1 MKNFYEISFKFC
13 NQQWIIRQ
21 KKCGFSSYYSVKRT
35 GESGVGI
42 SLNTWK
48 NRLMEKGSYNQFLSR
63 KDSRCRAGDWRNKEM
78 RSRLDRI
85 LVVYGFLMKRPGISI
100 QKTSCVLR
108 SFTSPLGGVVPS
120 VPDATAFVYRH
131 WRFDRT
137 AEPRQTNRFR
147 SAGVGEGAEDNKTSE
162 GERNEKKDSLQAHW
176 LTGNLF

>member
-100 QKTSCVLR
+100 QKTSCVFTLFYISFRGCGALSTWCDSICLPALTLWSSSWTATNKPFWKCWGRRR
-108 SFTSPLGGVVPS
+108 S
-120 VPDATAFVYRH
+120 
-131 WRFDRT
+131 WRQQNQRRRT
-137 AEPRQTNRFR
+137 
-147 SAGVGEGAEDNKTSE
+147 
-162 GERNEKKDSLQAHW
+162 
-176 LTGNLF
+176 

>member
-1 MKNFYEISFKFC
+1 
-13 NQQWIIRQ
+13 
-21 KKCGFSSYYSVKRT
+21 
-35 GESGVGI
+35 
-42 SLNTWK
+42 
-48 NRLMEKGSYNQFLSR
+48 MEKDSHNQFLSR

-131 WRFDRT
+131 
-137 AEPRQTNRFR
+137 
-147 SAGVGEGAEDNKTSE
+147 
-162 GERNEKKDSLQAHW
+162 
-176 LTGNLF
+176 